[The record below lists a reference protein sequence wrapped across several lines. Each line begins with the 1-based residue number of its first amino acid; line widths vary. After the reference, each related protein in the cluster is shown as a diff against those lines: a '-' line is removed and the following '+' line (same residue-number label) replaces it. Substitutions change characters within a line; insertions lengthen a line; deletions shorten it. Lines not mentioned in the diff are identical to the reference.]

1 MKNYYD
7 FGVYDFSDYTEELVG
22 EALIRVNGGSCGGG
36 FSGGGAGGGSG
47 ATGGG
52 SSGGTSSGGNRGGSS
67 GGTSGGGSSSG
78 SGACSGGGASGGGSS
93 TGGHSGTSGTGN
105 TGSQTT
111 GTSGGTTTGST
122 PHSGGTTSSA
132 GTCSGSSGATNSS
145 APSRNNDSKASGN
158 NSGKYNGVPT
168 DVQSKLI
175 AREEAKNNPKM
186 GEKVYSQYYIE
197 KNVPEQY
204 RAAALKALEVEE
216 NSGVYGSPT
225 DSKRIT
231 ATVGEKTTHQ
241 DVHTGVDVGAIIP
254 GKKGDAIYATA
265 DGKVIRSGR
274 TNPADSKSST
284 RVELSLPNTNNTAVY
299 QHAEFI
305 VYAGDSVKRGQI
317 IGYMS
322 DVGCQ
327 GQVHLHYEIR
337 KDGLYAGK
345 NGTGELVN
353 PLLHMPSSYY
363 EQK

>member
-1 MKNYYD
+1 MKNYND
-7 FGVYDFSDYTEELVG
+7 FGIYDFSDYAEELIG

-36 FSGGGAGGGSG
+36 FSGGGTGGASG

-67 GGTSGGGSSSG
+67 GGTST
-78 SGACSGGGASGGGSS
+78 S
-93 TGGHSGTSGTGN
+93 T
-105 TGSQTT
+105 
-111 GTSGGTTTGST
+111 
-122 PHSGGTTSSA
+122 
-132 GTCSGSSGATNSS
+132 
-145 APSRNNDSKASGN
+145 PSRNNDSKASGN

-175 AREEAKNNPKM
+175 AREDAKNNPKM
-186 GEKVYSQYYIE
+186 GEKIYSQYYIE

-204 RAAALKALEVEE
+204 KAAALKALEVEE